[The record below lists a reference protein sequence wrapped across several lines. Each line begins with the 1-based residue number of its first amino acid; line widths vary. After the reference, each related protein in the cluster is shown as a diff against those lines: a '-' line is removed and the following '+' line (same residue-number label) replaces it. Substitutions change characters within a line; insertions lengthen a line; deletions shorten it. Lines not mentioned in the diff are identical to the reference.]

1 MLFRSPCASLF
12 ATASR
17 AFLTADYTS
26 VRTEVKSAVKKA
38 REAVANKDAQGVVE
52 AVKLATK
59 SLAKAGSKGVL
70 HPRTA
75 SRRIGRLA
83 KAAHAAKA
91 AK

>member
-1 MLFRSPCASLF
+1 MANIKSAEKRNRQSLKR
-12 ATASR
+12 R
-17 AFLTADYTS
+17 ARNTS
-26 VRTEVKSAVKKA
+26 VRTEVKAAVKKA